1 MTLTDIEPVAVPSRL
16 LDRLGDRD
24 PGTRMYRRL
33 GRKVAFAEWFDAVCR
48 VSGPEGVLSAG
59 SAAMYVQVSRAGLH
73 KRMKEGR
80 LTAFL
85 FHVDSAADAQ
95 QCSDDSRQ
103 GGRPYCFIPV
113 RECRAWA
120 EARRS
125 RGRARTVREPVV
137 VEKPSQPTQ
146 RSQDAWK
153 QW

>member
-1 MTLTDIEPVAVPSRL
+1 MALTYIESVQVPGRL

-24 PGTRMYRRL
+24 PGTRMYRRF
-33 GRKVAFAEWFDAVCR
+33 GRTGSFAEWFDAVCQ
-48 VSGPEGVLSAG
+48 VSGAEGVLSAG
-59 SAAMYVQVSRAGLH
+59 AAAVYVGVSRAGLH

-85 FHVDSAADAQ
+85 FHVDSPGEAQ
-95 QCSDDSRQ
+95 EDPEDRRQ
-103 GGRPYCFIPV
+103 GGRPYSFIPV
-113 RECRAWA
+113 RECRAWV

-125 RGRARTVREPVV
+125 RGRARTVHEPAV
-137 VEKPSQPTQ
+137 VEKRSQPTQ

>member
-1 MTLTDIEPVAVPSRL
+1 
-16 LDRLGDRD
+16 
-24 PGTRMYRRL
+24 MYHQHGRRE
-33 GRKVAFAEWFDAVCR
+33 AFARWFDAVGQ
-48 VSGPEGVLSAG
+48 VGEPEGVLSAG
-59 SAAMYVQVSRAGLH
+59 AAALYVNVSRAGLH

-85 FHVDSAADAQ
+85 FHVDSAAEAQ
-95 QCSDDSRQ
+95 EDRGH

-113 RECRAWA
+113 RECRAWVD
-120 EARRS
+120 ARRG
-125 RGRARTVREPVV
+125 RGRARITHEPDV